1 MEFQVIKTINIDLEE
16 FIKTEQ
22 INENN
27 IVQKVARYCE
37 QLQEIGYKIIISERS
52 KLYYKLNKKLNE
64 NT

>member
-1 MEFQVIKTINIDLEE
+1 MDFQVIKTINIDLEE

-22 INENN
+22 VNENN

-52 KLYYKLNKKLNE
+52 KLHYKLNKILDK
-64 NT
+64 

>member
-1 MEFQVIKTINIDLEE
+1 MDFQVIKTINIDLEE

-22 INENN
+22 VNENN

-52 KLYYKLNKKLNE
+52 KLHYKLNKILDKLN
-64 NT
+64 